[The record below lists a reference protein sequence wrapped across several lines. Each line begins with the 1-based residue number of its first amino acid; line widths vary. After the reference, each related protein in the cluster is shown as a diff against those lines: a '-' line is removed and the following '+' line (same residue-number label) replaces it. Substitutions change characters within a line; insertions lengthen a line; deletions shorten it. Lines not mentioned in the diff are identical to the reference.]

1 MVKSLD
7 SFEIYQN
14 RQIGENKQIPIDEHL
29 ITLSFEKN
37 RFKRQNISNPDSI
50 QWIDVT
56 NEHFISWV
64 IISTSQNFKKLWGRI
79 NQEIKHGS
87 YKIIIHNCFYK
98 KILIIIFQLIKIF
111 HKVFHLQLLHSYY
124 DYTLLTH
131 QT

>member
-37 RFKRQNISNPDSI
+37 RFKRPNISNPDSI

-64 IISTSQNFKKLWGRI
+64 IISTSQNFKKLWGGI

-98 KILIIIFQLIKIF
+98 KILILIFMVLKKDYIFRLLQFWEINKDFLALLI
-111 HKVFHLQLLHSYY
+111 Y
-124 DYTLLTH
+124 
-131 QT
+131 